1 MTTSTTRARRSLPRP
16 TRFRYGLLTLSAAAV
31 FSGWIAAAQTL
42 PQGVQKG
49 GSLAGITQYT
59 YSNGLRVLLLP
70 DSGSST
76 ITINVTYLVGSRHEG
91 YGETGMAHLLEHM
104 NFIAST
110 HGRNIKKELQDH
122 GARWNG
128 TTYYD
133 RTNYF
138 ETVNA
143 SEDNLQWA
151 LDLEAER
158 MVNMRIEKALLDT
171 EMTVVRNEFERGE
184 NSVAGVLEERV
195 LSTAYLW
202 HNYGKST
209 IGSRADI
216 ERVPIDRLAA
226 FYHKYYQPDNAVV
239 TIAGQIDSAA
249 TLAAVARTLGAIPR
263 PARTL
268 DEPYTTEPPQDGER
282 TVELR
287 RVGRGK
293 NLIIAYHA
301 PAMAH
306 PDAAALEVTAGI
318 LARRGGTGRLDK
330 ALVDSKKALSVAVSM
345 EELHDPGVVLVSA
358 TLSNDQSL
366 DEVKKV
372 IIDTIAGLAHEAPT
386 MEEIDRARTRIIQG
400 MDRSMANSQQLAMQL
415 NEVIAAGDWR
425 LLFTNYEEIKRV
437 TPDDVTRVVRQY
449 FKDSNRTVGMFIPE
463 PAPDR
468 TTVPDA
474 PGIETLLKSYTP
486 EIHLDAGEALDPS
499 PGSLEKRIQ
508 RTTLGGLPGP
518 GARAGGFRLAL
529 LPKGTRGSRAQA
541 SLTLRFGDERSL
553 AGRNA
558 AAQMADALL
567 MRGTKNRSR
576 QQIQDEMQ
584 KLNATI
590 TVGGGG
596 GRGGSADAALGS
608 VTASI
613 STTSDNLVPA
623 LRLAVEI
630 LREPAFAAAD
640 FEQIRQQQIAQ
651 IERGR
656 TEPGILVAQA
666 LQAHLS
672 PFPRSDVRHVRTID
686 EEIEDLTN
694 LTLDD
699 VRKFHEQ
706 FYGASQGD
714 LIVVGKFD
722 QTAVKNAAAD
732 LLASWKSPSPYARI
746 VNTYQDAGP
755 INTKIETP
763 DKENAQFSAGLR
775 LRMRDSDPD
784 YPAMVMANYMF
795 GGGGLSSRL
804 PDRVRN
810 REGLSYG
817 VSSSFAAPVEGDAAV
832 FSASAIANPANI
844 PKVEA
849 SFMDELTSTLRDGF
863 TASELAAAKKAI
875 QDSRVGARSSDA
887 GLLNLISSR
896 ELYGRT
902 LAWDEQLDGK
912 LAALSLEQ
920 INAAFRRHINTAAVS
935 IVKGGDFKAA
945 KAYQ

>member
-1 MTTSTTRARRSLPRP
+1 VSTSTNRASRRLPGQN
-16 TRFRYGLLTLSAAAV
+16 RFRYGLLTLSAAAA
-31 FSGWIAAAQTL
+31 FSGWIVAAQTL
-42 PQGVQKG
+42 PQGVQRG
-49 GSLAGITQYT
+49 ATLAGITEYT
-59 YSNGLRVLLLP
+59 YPNGLRVLLLP

-104 NFIAST
+104 NFITST

-143 SEDNLQWA
+143 SDDNLQWA

-226 FYHKYYQPDNAVV
+226 FYHRYYQPDNAVV

-249 TLAAVARTLGAIPR
+249 TLSRVALTLGGIPR
-263 PARTL
+263 PTRTL
-268 DEPYTTEPPQDGER
+268 EEPYTTEPPQDGER
-282 TVELR
+282 AVELR

-293 NLIIAYHA
+293 NLIMAYHA

-306 PDAAALEVTAGI
+306 PDSAALEVTAGI
-318 LARRGGTGRLDK
+318 LAGRGGTGRLDK

-358 TLSNDQSL
+358 TLSDDQSL
-366 DEVKKV
+366 DEVKK
-372 IIDTIAGLAHEAPT
+372 IIVDTIAGLAHEAPT
-386 MEEIDRARTRIIQG
+386 REEIDRARTRIIQG

-437 TPDDVTRVVRQY
+437 TPEDVTRVARQY

-468 TTVPDA
+468 TTIPNA
-474 PGIETLLKSYTP
+474 PGIETLLRSYTP
-486 EIHLDAGEALDPS
+486 EIHVDAGEALDPS

-508 RTTLGGLPGP
+508 RATLAGFAGP
-518 GARAGGFRLAL
+518 AGGFRVAL
-529 LPKGTRGSRAQA
+529 LPKGTRGSRVQA

-558 AAQMADALL
+558 EAQMADALL
-567 MRGTKNRSR
+567 IRGTKSKSR
-576 QQIQDEMQ
+576 QQIQDELQ

-596 GRGGSADAALGS
+596 RGGPAGTALGS

-640 FEQIRQQQIAQ
+640 FEQIRQQQISQ
-651 IERGR
+651 VERGR
-656 TEPGILVAQA
+656 TEPGILVSRA
-666 LQAHLS
+666 LQGHLS
-672 PFPRSDVRHVRTID
+672 SFPRSDVRHVRTID
-686 EEIEDLTN
+686 EEIEDLNN
-694 LTLDD
+694 LTLDE
-699 VRKFHEQ
+699 VKKFHQQ

-714 LIVVGKFD
+714 LIVIGRLD
-722 QTAVKNAAAD
+722 ATAVKNAAAE
-732 LLASWKSPSPYARI
+732 LLGSWKSASPYALI
-746 VNTYQDAGP
+746 VNSYKDAGP

-795 GGGGLSSRL
+795 GGGGLTSRL

-817 VSSSFAAPVEGDAAV
+817 VSTSFTAPVEGDAAV
-832 FSASAIANPANI
+832 FSVSAIANPANI

-849 SFMDELTSTLRDGF
+849 SFMDELTNTLRDGF

-875 QDSRVGARSSDA
+875 QDSRVGARSSDN

-896 ELYGRT
+896 EPYSRT

-920 INAAFRRHINTAAVS
+920 INAAFRRHINAAAVS

>member
-1 MTTSTTRARRSLPRP
+1 MRIKNPSQNFSSVTG
-16 TRFRYGLLTLSAAAV
+16 FRGRLLIVAAIATLS
-31 FSGWIAAAQTL
+31 GWLVAAQTL
-42 PQGVQKG
+42 PQGVRKG
-49 GSLAGITQYT
+49 ATLAGITE
-59 YSNGLRVLLLP
+59 YSYPNGLRVLLLP
-70 DSGSST
+70 DSGSNT

-104 NFIAST
+104 NFIMST

-143 SEDNLQWA
+143 SAENLQWA

-158 MVNMRIEKALLDT
+158 MSNMRIEKPLLDT

-184 NSVAGVLEERV
+184 NSVANVLEERV

-226 FYHKYYQPDNAVV
+226 FYRKYYQPDNAVV
-239 TIAGQIDSAA
+239 TIAGQIDPAA
-249 TLAAVARTLGAIPR
+249 TLATIEKTMGAVPR

-282 TVELR
+282 SVELR

-293 NLIIAYHA
+293 NLMIAYHA

-306 PDAAALEVTAGI
+306 PDSAALEVAGGI
-318 LARRGGTGRLDK
+318 LAGRGGTGRLDK
-330 ALVDSKKALSVAVSM
+330 ALVETKKALSVAVSM
-345 EELHDPGVVLVSA
+345 EELHDPGFVMVSA
-358 TLSNDQSL
+358 TLSDDQSL
-366 DEVKKV
+366 DEVKK
-372 IIDTIAGLAHEAPT
+372 IIGDTVGALSREGPT
-386 MEEIDRARTRIIQG
+386 QEEIERARTRIIQG

-437 TPDDVTRVVRQY
+437 APEDVVRVARLY
-449 FKDSNRTVGMFIPE
+449 FKDSNRTVGMFIPD
-463 PAPDR
+463 ATPDR
-468 TTVPDA
+468 TTVPQA
-474 PGIETLLKSYTP
+474 PAMETLLRSYTP
-486 EIHLDAGEALDPS
+486 EITLDAGEALDPS
-499 PGSLEKRIQ
+499 PASLERRIQ
-508 RTTLGGLPGP
+508 RSILPS
-518 GARAGGFRLAL
+518 GFRLAL
-529 LPKGTRGSRAQA
+529 LQKGTRGNRVQA

-558 AAQMADALL
+558 AAQMTEALL
-567 MRGTKNRSR
+567 TRGTRTKSR

-584 KLNATI
+584 KLNAVI
-590 TVGGGG
+590 SNGGGG
-596 GRGGSADAALGS
+596 GRGGGGGSLSS

-613 STTSDNLVPA
+613 STTADNLLPA
-623 LRLAVEI
+623 LRLAVEL
-630 LREPAFAAAD
+630 LREPAFPESD
-640 FEQIRQQQIAQ
+640 FEQIRRQEIAQ

-656 TEPGILVAQA
+656 TEPGTLVSQA
-666 LQAHLS
+666 LQMHLS
-672 PFPRSDVRHVRTID
+672 AFPRGDVRHVRTLD
-686 EEIEDLTN
+686 EQIEDLTN
-694 LTLDD
+694 LSLDD
-699 VRKFHEQ
+699 VRKFHQQ

-714 LIVVGKFD
+714 LVVVGRFD
-722 QTAVKNAAAD
+722 PTVVKNAAAD
-732 LLASWKSPSPYARI
+732 LLGSWKSASPYARI
-746 VNTYQDAGP
+746 VSTYKDVSP
-755 INTKIETP
+755 LNTKIETP

-795 GGGGLSSRL
+795 GGGLSSRL

-810 REGLSYG
+810 REGLSYSVG
-817 VSSSFAAPVEGDAAV
+817 SSFSAPADGNAAI
-832 FSASAIANPANI
+832 FSVSAIANPSNL
-844 PKVEA
+844 PKVES
-849 SFMDELTSTLRDGF
+849 SFMDELAKTLRDGF
-863 TASELAAAKKAI
+863 TAAELAAAKKSI
-875 QDSRVGARSSDA
+875 QDSRTGARSNDA
-887 GLLNLISSR
+887 GLLGLIGSR
-896 ELYGRT
+896 EPYDRT
-902 LAWDEQLDGK
+902 LAWDEQLDAR
-912 LAALSLEQ
+912 LAALTLDQ
-920 INAAFRRHINTAAVS
+920 VNAAFRRYVS
-935 IVKGGDFKAA
+935 AGAIAIVKGGDFKAA